1 VSVNITFVT
10 YKTGEMNISLKYV
23 LGLLNSRLYYYWL
36 YYNGKRAGNRLML
49 DPTPIMNIP
58 IKCPPTNLQTPF
70 IVLVDKILA
79 ITKPGDYLENPVK
92 KGKVKEYE
100 KQIDQ
105 MVYRLY
111 ELTPEEIRIVE
122 ESTNKVLTAN

>member
-1 VSVNITFVT
+1 
-10 YKTGEMNISLKYV
+10 
-23 LGLLNSRLYYYWL
+23 
-36 YYNGKRAGNRLML
+36 ML